1 MTEADRP
8 MSDLSSLTERVRAA
22 AQPLPD
28 IEDEA
33 FAAAFDR
40 FADAKVVLLG
50 EASHGGSEFYR
61 ARAAITRRLVERHGF
76 NIIGLEADWPDAA
89 ALDRYVRWREGPKD
103 GPPFRRFPTWMW
115 RNREMAAFVE
125 SLKALNAGRPAEA
138 RAEIRGLDL
147 YSLNAS
153 ITAVLEHLDDAD
165 PDAARHA
172 RDRYGCL
179 RPWSERPELYGMEVM
194 RTGRTCEAAVVT
206 QLMAMLAQEL
216 ERGGADEAD
225 FDAQQNA
232 RVIQAAETYYRA
244 MYWGAVESW
253 NLRDRHMFDTLL
265 QVMGRRGSDAK
276 AVVWAHNS
284 HIGNARATAMGDAG
298 EWNVGQLCREWFA
311 DQAVLIG
318 FGSHT
323 GEVAAASDW
332 GGEMHVKPIR
342 PSREDSWERVF
353 HDAGV
358 SPSLTDWRGD
368 PALAAA
374 LAETRLE
381 RAIGVI
387 YRPETER
394 LSHYFDARLSHQF
407 DAYVWFDETAAVTPL
422 PGPEDE
428 AETPDTWPFG
438 L

>member
-1 MTEADRP
+1 MTDTAA
-8 MSDLSSLTERVRAA
+8 LAARVRDAA
-22 AQPLPD
+22 EPLPGL
-28 IEDEA
+28 EDEA

-40 FADAKVVLLG
+40 FAEARVVLLG
-50 EASHGGSEFYR
+50 EASHGTSEFYR
-61 ARAAITRRLVERHGF
+61 ARSAITRRLVERHGF
-76 NIIGLEADWPDAA
+76 SIVGLEADWPDAA
-89 ALDRYVRWREGPKD
+89 ALDRFVRGREGPRD

-115 RNREMAAFVE
+115 RNRETAAFV
-125 SLKALNAGRPAEA
+125 SGLQALNAGRAPEA

-147 YSLNAS
+147 YSLHAS
-153 ITAVLEHLDDAD
+153 IDAVLEHLDQED

-179 RPWSERPELYGMEVM
+179 RPWSERPELYGRQAML
-194 RTGRTCEAAVVT
+194 TGRTCEAAVVG

-216 ERGGADEAD
+216 ERGGAGEAE

-244 MYWGAVESW
+244 MYWGSTESW

-265 QVMGRRGSDAK
+265 QVMGRRGPEAK

-284 HIGNARATAMGDAG
+284 HIGDARATAMGEAG
-298 EWNVGQLCREWFA
+298 EWNLGQLCREWFG
-311 DQAVLIG
+311 DQAALVG
-318 FGSHT
+318 FGTHT

-332 GGEMHVKPIR
+332 GGEMELKAVR

-353 HDAGV
+353 HDAGHAACLV
-358 SPSLTDWRGD
+358 DWRTRAELAG
-368 PALAAA
+368 ALAK
-374 LAETRLE
+374 TRLE

-394 LSHYFDARLSHQF
+394 LSHYFDARLSQQF
-407 DAYVWFDETAAVTPL
+407 DALVWFDETTAVTPL
-422 PGPEDE
+422 QGPEDPAE
-428 AETPDTWPFG
+428 APETWPFG